1 MHGASALRRN
11 KHNSSSPSPGNESPQ
26 ASSSGGGGEEASE
39 LNWSVDS
46 FFSEDGNPSKDH
58 ALSPDSHNSSR
69 KTREETLTAGNSEGL
84 WGKNSSDGVTTAEQG
99 EEEAMFL
106 AGHSMDEEDLFS
118 MFFNQEGGS
127 SSTALDLEDI
137 PQQTTSGTASPVSL
151 PLLSSS
157 DFAEL
162 SNALSAEELEGEG
175 FMTLFPSLSL
185 SSSSDG
191 TEKPLT
197 DLYLSAMDVPTTPSA
212 QLEQQ
217 QESSQLAPTIDPA
230 EATAS
235 NTAAFHVDLT
245 KIKVEPIEGEE
256 RNAPVSTTSSPSA
269 THALSSNPLPLPLT
283 TKAKTEQTSSFTAQQ
298 NSKAKT
304 IPTQPAKRTTAASTR
319 KPSTRP
325 TKKPK
330 VEPSGAADP
339 SSPFLQSLVGLS
351 STELMEYAKNNPL
364 TPQQKLEMKKQIR
377 MMKNRESAQLSRE
390 RRKEHQKELE
400 DIIDRETQRHAV
412 LSEQLIELQAEN
424 RVLQRELE
432 EFKQILEN
440 SYLAEAYARYK
451 AGLPFTKEE
460 PHATTASSSS
470 IATTPLP
477 AELAVV
483 PSSKAKRPSPKAE
496 TAFAVYMMILLH
508 HFGKLAGEAAV
519 NASANA
525 LAMLP
530 STKA

>member
-1 MHGASALRRN
+1 MHGARALRRN

-58 ALSPDSHNSSR
+58 PLYPDSHNTSR

-84 WGKNSSDGVTTAEQG
+84 WGKNSSDGVPTAEQG
-99 EEEAMFL
+99 GEEAMFL

-151 PLLSSS
+151 PLLAS

-217 QESSQLAPTIDPA
+217 QESSQLAPTIDPV

-235 NTAAFHVDLT
+235 NTAAFHIDLT
-245 KIKVEPIEGEE
+245 KIKVEPIEREE
-256 RNAPVSTTSSPSA
+256 QVQLAAPLSTTASSPSA
-269 THALSSNPLPLPLT
+269 THALSSNSLPLPLT

-304 IPTQPAKRTTAASTR
+304 NPTQPAKRTTAASTR

-351 STELMEYAKNNPL
+351 STQLMEYAKNNPL

-400 DIIDRETQRHAV
+400 DIIDRETQRHVV

-424 RVLQRELE
+424 RVCSHLL
-432 EFKQILEN
+432 
-440 SYLAEAYARYK
+440 SYFLLFSLPLRMFLFLIYFPPFLLSVSNQNK
-451 AGLPFTKEE
+451 GL
-460 PHATTASSSS
+460 
-470 IATTPLP
+470 
-477 AELAVV
+477 
-483 PSSKAKRPSPKAE
+483 AKR
-496 TAFAVYMMILLH
+496 VRR
-508 HFGKLAGEAAV
+508 V
-519 NASANA
+519 QAN
-525 LAMLP
+525 
-530 STKA
+530 S